1 MAFREFEDLYKRKNP
16 ITEDG
21 GATMNAAEMKRHKNK
36 LGKLNKVLATQ
47 GDQMIPYPKEL
58 SNTVMNAKLITKK

>member
-1 MAFREFEDLYKRKNP
+1 MRQLKKYIKEYIRKIIN
-16 ITEDG
+16 EG
-21 GATMNAAEMKRHKNK
+21 GATMNAAELKRHKNK

-58 SNTVMNAKLITKK
+58 PNTVMNAKLITKK